1 MKKLFYILTAST
13 LLLTTSCELVNVLEV
28 EPPNNLV
35 PENVVKDAES
45 AENLLNGAY
54 SVFNEQYY
62 YMYTETTPG
71 LLSGSMSR
79 NGFLAN
85 IDIANNAIKPEAT
98 DPANYWKTFYQQ
110 IDAANAVIKLV
121 PGVPDDLFATNRKNE
136 ILAEAHFLRAMA
148 HFELL
153 RYFGQFY
160 DRSSALGIIIRTE
173 PADFTTRSKARATV
187 QETYTQILSD
197 LDVAIAN
204 GPAFSKTYYAS
215 STAAKALKARVLLF
229 MGEYA
234 AAAAQ
239 ADEVISEGSRT
250 LAPTYAAVFDKNLTS
265 SEVILMRHTDEVS
278 STMDRKKFT
287 YGSRH
292 AIASN
297 WLIGQMKGDP
307 RAEVTYASSN
317 KAILKVNQS
326 DVYSP
331 TYFLRLSEMYLIKAE
346 GLARSGASLEESK
359 APLEAVRSRALG
371 VPYISLAL
379 TNEELLDE
387 IYKEIVLE
395 LAFENG
401 SEWFAGIRFN
411 KIMTVKPQVTSTD
424 QYILP
429 IPLTEIQANSA
440 LSLADQNPGY
450 NQ

>member
-1 MKKLFYILTAST
+1 MKKLLYILTAST
-13 LLLTTSCELVNVLEV
+13 VFFTTSCELVNVLEV

-54 SVFNEQYY
+54 SIFNDQYY
-62 YMYTETTPG
+62 YMYSETMPG
-71 LLSGSMSR
+71 LLSGTMSR

-85 IDIANNAIKPEAT
+85 IDVATNNIKA
-98 DPANYWKTFYQQ
+98 DNNDAANYWKAFYRQ

-121 PGVPDDLFATNRKNE
+121 PGVSAELFAPNRQNE
-136 ILAEAHFLRAMA
+136 IVAEAHFLRAMA

-153 RYFGQFY
+153 RYYGQFY
-160 DRSSALGIIIRTE
+160 DRNSPLGIIIRTE
-173 PADFTTRSKARATV
+173 PADFTTRSKKRASV
-187 QETYTQILSD
+187 LETYTQILKD
-197 LDVAIAN
+197 LDVAITN

-215 STAAKALKARVLLF
+215 KTAAKALKARVLLF

-234 AAAAQ
+234 TAATL
-239 ADEVISEGSRT
+239 ADEVIKEGTRT
-250 LAPTYAAVFDKNLTS
+250 LAPTYAAAFDKNLTS
-265 SEVILMRHTDEVS
+265 SEMILMRYTDEVS

-297 WLIGQMKGDP
+297 WLAGFMAGDP
-307 RAEVTYASSN
+307 RAELTFAASN
-317 KAILKVNQS
+317 KAILKVNNS
-326 DVYSP
+326 TFYSP

-346 GLARSGASLEESK
+346 ALARSGATLEESK
-359 APLEAVRSRALG
+359 APFEAVRSRALG
-371 VPYISLAL
+371 IPYISPAL
-379 TNEELLDE
+379 TIEELLDE

-411 KIMTVKPQVTSTD
+411 KIMTVKPTITSTD

-429 IPLTEIQANSA
+429 IPLTEIQANSE

-450 NQ
+450 NE

>member
-1 MKKLFYILTAST
+1 MKKLLYILTAST
-13 LLLTTSCELVNVLEV
+13 VLFTTSCELVNVLEV

-54 SVFNEQYY
+54 SIFNDQYY
-62 YMYTETTPG
+62 YLYTETMPG

-85 IDIANNAIKPEAT
+85 TDIANNAVKVDAP
-98 DPANYWKTFYQQ
+98 DPANYWRAFYQQ

-121 PGVPDDLFATNRKNE
+121 PGVPADLFAPNRQNE
-136 ILAEAHFLRAMA
+136 ILAEAHFLRAMG

-153 RYFGQFY
+153 RYFGQLY
-160 DRSSALGIIIRTE
+160 DRSSPLGVIIRTE
-173 PADFTTRSKARATV
+173 PADFTTRDKVRSSV
-187 QETYTQILSD
+187 QDTYAQILHD
-197 LDVAIAN
+197 LDVAILS
-204 GPAFSKTYYAS
+204 GPEFSKTYFAS
-215 STAAKALKARVLLF
+215 KTAAKALKAKVLLF

-234 AAAAQ
+234 AAATL
-239 ADEVISEGSRT
+239 ADEVITEGNRT
-250 LAPTYAAVFDKNLTS
+250 LAPTYAAVFDKNLNS
-265 SEVILMRHTDEVS
+265 SEIILMRYTDEVS
-278 STMDRKKFT
+278 VALDRKKFT

-297 WLIGQMKGDP
+297 WLAGMMTGDP
-307 RAEVTYASSN
+307 RAAFTFAASN
-317 KAILKVNQS
+317 KAVLKVHNANFF
-326 DVYSP
+326 SP

-346 GLARSGASLEESK
+346 GLARSGATLAESK

-371 VPYISLAL
+371 VPYVSPAL
-379 TNEELLDE
+379 TTEELLNE

-401 SEWFAGIRFN
+401 SEWFAGIRFD
-411 KIMTVKPQVTSTD
+411 KIMTVKPQIKSTN

-429 IPLTEIQANSA
+429 IPLSEIQANAA

-450 NQ
+450 DQ